1 MKNDPSRKLLEAEL
15 KEMEEKYRKVFNN
28 ANDMIGLNLME
39 ENGLPGKFID
49 INKIGIERLG
59 YSHEEFLNM
68 TPADIV
74 AQDKRSQISE
84 NALELSKNGHA
95 TFEIVHQ
102 TKSGKRIPVEV
113 NNHLFELDGKIIALA
128 ISRDITERKKAEK
141 ALKKSHDNL
150 ELKVK
155 ERTIELEKVINELKH
170 SNEELEQFAH
180 VTSHDLREPLRMI
193 TSFLQLLEKRYD
205 NQLDDDAHE
214 FIEFAVDGAKRLD
227 SMIND
232 LLKYSQVKS
241 MTREFVQVDTE
252 KVLDDTLLNLKVPIE
267 ENNAIITH
275 DPLPKIIGD
284 KEMLT
289 QLFQNL
295 ISNSIKYRSD
305 KPPKIHISAVK
316 EENQYRFS
324 VKDNGIGISPD
335 YLKRIFVIFQRLHTH
350 EEYVGTGI
358 GLAIAQKIVHQF
370 GGRIW
375 AESEKGKGSIF
386 YFTIPNRDG
395 ETILNNSKNI

>member
-1 MKNDPSRKLLEAEL
+1 V
-15 KEMEEKYRKVFNN
+15 EEKYRKVFNN
-28 ANDMIGLNLME
+28 ANDMVGLNLIQ

-59 YSHEEFLNM
+59 YSYNEFLNM
-68 TPADIV
+68 TPKDII
-74 AQDKRSQISE
+74 APDKGSKISE
-84 NALELSKNGHA
+84 NALKLSKKGHA
-95 TFEIVHQ
+95 TFEIIHQ

-113 NNHLFELDGKIIALA
+113 NNHHFELDGKKIAMA
-128 ISRDITERKKAEK
+128 IYRDITERKKAEK

-155 ERTIELEKVINELKH
+155 ERTMEIEEVITALKH

-180 VTSHDLREPLRMI
+180 ITSHDLREPLRMI
-193 TSFLQLLEKRYD
+193 TSFLQLLDRRYND
-205 NQLDDDAHE
+205 QLDDDAHE
-214 FIEFAVDGAKRLD
+214 FIDFAVDGAKRLD
-227 SMIND
+227 NMIND
-232 LLKYSQVKS
+232 LLEYSQVKS
-241 MTREFVQVDTE
+241 RVREFVEIDTE
-252 KVLDDTLLNLKVPIE
+252 KVLKDTLLNLKVPID

-305 KPPKIHISAVK
+305 KSPKIHISAIEK
-316 EENQYRFS
+316 ENQYCFS

-335 YLKRIFVIFQRLHTH
+335 HLERIFTIFQRLHTH
-350 EEYVGTGI
+350 LEYEGTGI

-370 GGRIW
+370 GGQIW
-375 AESEKGKGSIF
+375 VESEKGEGSIF
-386 YFTIPNRDG
+386 YFTIPNKYG
-395 ETILNNSKNI
+395 EFIYFN

>member
-28 ANDMIGLNLME
+28 ANDMIGLNLIE

-59 YSHEEFLNM
+59 YSYEEFLDM
-68 TPADIV
+68 TPADIIV
-74 AQDKRSQISE
+74 PDQRSEISE
-84 NALELSKNGHA
+84 NALKLSKKGHA
-95 TFEIVHQ
+95 TFEIIHQ

-113 NNHLFELDGKIIALA
+113 NNHLFVLNGKIIALA

-141 ALKKSHDNL
+141 ALKKSNDNL

-155 ERTIELEKVINELKH
+155 ERTIELDEVINALKR

-193 TSFLQLLEKRYD
+193 TSFLQLLEKRYE

-227 SMIND
+227 NMIND
-232 LLKYSQVKS
+232 LLKYSQVNS
-241 MTREFVQVDTE
+241 MVREFVQVDTE
-252 KVLDDTLLNLKVPIE
+252 KVWDDTLLNLKVPID
-267 ENNAIITH
+267 ENNAVITH

-295 ISNSIKYRSD
+295 ISNSIK
-305 KPPKIHISAVK
+305 IS
-316 EENQYRFS
+316 
-324 VKDNGIGISPD
+324 
-335 YLKRIFVIFQRLHTH
+335 KR
-350 EEYVGTGI
+350 
-358 GLAIAQKIVHQF
+358 
-370 GGRIW
+370 
-375 AESEKGKGSIF
+375 
-386 YFTIPNRDG
+386 
-395 ETILNNSKNI
+395 

>member
-1 MKNDPSRKLLEAEL
+1 MKNDPIRRLLEAEL
-15 KEMEEKYRKVFNN
+15 KEVEAKYRKVFNN
-28 ANDMIGLNLME
+28 ANDMIGLNLMG

-59 YSHEEFLNM
+59 YSYDEFLDM
-68 TPADIV
+68 TPADII
-74 AQDKRSQISE
+74 APDKRSEIAG
-84 NALELSKNGHA
+84 NAIELSKKGHA
-95 TFEIVHQ
+95 TFEIIHQ

-113 NNHLFELDGKIIALA
+113 NNHLFELDGKKIALA

-141 ALKKSHDNL
+141 ALKKSNENL

-155 ERTIELEKVINELKH
+155 ERTSELEEVIIELKN

-180 VTSHDLREPLRMI
+180 VASHDLREPLRMI
-193 TSFLQLLEKRYD
+193 TSFLQLLEKRYKD
-205 NQLDDDAHE
+205 QLDDDAYE

-227 SMIND
+227 NMIND
-232 LLKYSQVKS
+232 LLEYSQVKS
-241 MTREFVQVDTE
+241 MVREFVQVDTE
-252 KVLDDTLLNLKVPIE
+252 KVLDDTLLNLKVPID

-284 KEMLT
+284 NEMLM

-305 KPPKIHISAVK
+305 NKSLKVHISAK
-316 EENQYRFS
+316 EEENQYCFS
-324 VKDNGIGISPD
+324 VKDNGIGISSD
-335 YLKRIFVIFQRLHTH
+335 HLECIFTIFQRLHTN
-350 EEYVGTGI
+350 EEYKGTGI

-370 GGRIW
+370 GGQIW
-375 AESEKGKGSIF
+375 AESEKGEGSIF
-386 YFTIPNRDG
+386 YFTIPNR
-395 ETILNNSKNI
+395 